1 MQLIAGLIFIGILLL
16 LIGAAIY
23 LARGQKP
30 KSQHYGSWSQ
40 VLGPQ
45 FRGSSFD
52 VGERLNEEISAG
64 QHQSSHRQS
73 RRRMQVNHKHD
84 KQK

>member
-1 MQLIAGLIFIGILLL
+1 MQLIAGLIFVGILVL

-23 LARGQKP
+23 FARGQKP

-45 FRGSSFD
+45 FRGSAMD
-52 VGERLNEEISAG
+52 VGERLNEEISEG

-73 RRRMQVNHKHD
+73 HRRRRPM
-84 KQK
+84 

>member
-1 MQLIAGLIFIGILLL
+1 MQLIAGLIFIGILIL

-23 LARGQKP
+23 FARGQKP
-30 KSQHYGSWSQ
+30 RSQHYGSWSN

-45 FRGSSFD
+45 FRGSAMD

-64 QHQSSHRQS
+64 QHQSSRRQS
-73 RRRMQVNHKHD
+73 RHQRQINHRHGK
-84 KQK
+84 

>member
-1 MQLIAGLIFIGILLL
+1 MQLIAGLIFLGILLL

-23 LARGQKP
+23 FARGQTP
-30 KSQHYGSWSQ
+30 RSQHYGSWSN

-45 FRGSSFD
+45 FRGSAMD
-52 VGERLNEEISAG
+52 VGERLNKEISAG
-64 QHQSSHRQS
+64 QHQSSRQS
-73 RRRMQVNHKHD
+73 RHQRQIDHKHG